1 MPEGDTKVLTLWIL
15 SSDSGLKLMVKVFQA
30 REGWT

>member
-15 SSDSGLKLMVKVFQA
+15 PSDSGPKLMVKVFKA
-30 REGWT
+30 KEGWI